1 MSWRESLQI
10 FDARINALSPAEREP
25 LQRSRDIVSR
35 AHLDLK
41 INIPECTPPK
51 LMLLA
56 YLEDGR
62 TATSRYPNL
71 FLPAE
76 RARANLL

>member
-10 FDARINALSPAEREP
+10 FDARINSLSPVERGP
-25 LQRSRDIVSR
+25 LQRSKDIVSK
-35 AHLDLK
+35 AHSDLK
-41 INIPECTPPK
+41 NNLPECTPPK
-51 LMLLA
+51 LMLLT

-71 FLPAE
+71 LLPVE